1 MLQSQH
7 KFLRFV
13 TVCFHL
19 GDSLTPMNRFR
30 TTALSLCLLAT
41 LPALHAQGLLGTILG
56 TVTDASGASVGGA
69 TVKVRNLNTNLEVNA
84 VTKDNGLYQAANLP
98 IGTYSVSIA
107 KPGFQM
113 EVHPNITVQAER
125 STTVNASLQV
135 GAVTQ
140 TVEVSATPLMNEVD
154 TTNGYVLD
162 ENVIRNA
169 PLGTGSFTQLAILSP
184 GVNADFLAGTG
195 SNSGLGNQAI
205 WANGQRDS
213 SNSFV
218 VNGVSANN
226 LFNGKS
232 GSQVSSSRFTL
243 NTGQGST
250 TAGTVATSTSSY
262 DAIGQGLPTPPV
274 ETLQEVR
281 VNTSMYDATQSANSG
296 AHIALITKSGSNAVH
311 GEVYE
316 YFQNNIFNAA
326 PFFRNANT
334 SIPASQKVPA
344 LHYNR
349 FGGTIGGPI
358 VKNKLFF
365 FGSWQSHRVSD
376 LLGGTS
382 SITVPQH
389 LTDDRSATALAAISQ
404 QDLGVVVDPT
414 KIDPA
419 ALKIM
424 NMKVGGQFF
433 VPSANILDPA
443 VAKTLG
449 YNTTI
454 AGRSST
460 SQSDLANANID
471 YNWSDKERLAVKY
484 FYQDSPN
491 SNPYGSSA
499 VNGFGK
505 KLLAGSQVASLD
517 NTTVLKPNLTWEN
530 RAGFIRQRSYAS
542 TSQPFTPSDVG
553 INLFGLTT
561 FPGINLG
568 TTDVALNRSLSIGP
582 TSNFANT
589 GSYQNRWDFTSSA
602 NWVTGRHTVYFGL
615 NYNYTQLN
623 IINLNTQAASLA
635 FTNFSQFL
643 LGSLNASSSTFY
655 NGSSNRYYRA
665 NQIGAYI
672 QDNYKMR
679 SNLTLNLGLRWD
691 DQGPL
696 SESRGNLVNFDT
708 SAYQYNATNDTI
720 TNTGLVFAGNS
731 RYATPGTSNS
741 TLKNKQW
748 GFGPRAGV
756 VWSPGF
762 AKNLTVRSGFG
773 LYFDRGEVFTYF
785 SPGAGRGFSG
795 PFGVTMQ
802 LPFTVPVTPP
812 AGATLSSPFGATAP
826 APPGDPTILARQLPN
841 QAQMIAGSA
850 PYIFGGYDAH
860 NTLPY
865 TTNWSF
871 DLQYQAA
878 GSWLLSLGYV
888 GNHGSNQ
895 VLPVPFNQAGIATAS
910 SPING
915 QTSSYGFNLVPAESV
930 ATYEGGNSDLRVPYL
945 GYSSNS
951 VLYRTAGTSNYNALQ
966 AGIRKRFSHG
976 LQLTASYTWSHSLD
990 VQSNLGLF
998 FNGNNPLEP
1007 RQSYAT
1013 STYDRTHVFTTA
1025 YYYELPKLK
1034 QLKGPLAM
1042 AANGWTLNGI
1052 VSLQSGQPYNIYDF
1066 SGAVAAVYNSTTIN
1080 IADPIIGF
1088 TPGTSYSQLKLQGT
1102 TGVSP
1107 SSPLIDVSKLYIPTI
1122 QPGTMG
1128 VPGCATVSGA
1138 QACDTFE
1145 TSFGGNGRNT
1155 FRGPFQSRFDMALM
1169 KRTRITE
1176 KVSMDF
1182 RVDAFNIFNHPDF
1195 DVPSN
1200 STSLYSTTKSGNAI
1214 TKITVR
1220 APSATLGT
1228 ITQTLGSPR
1237 TMQFSMHLV
1246 F

>member
-1 MLQSQH
+1 ML
-7 KFLRFV
+7 
-13 TVCFHL
+13 
-19 GDSLTPMNRFR
+19 
-30 TTALSLCLLAT
+30 ALAT
-41 LPALHAQGLLGTILG
+41 LAELHGQGLLGTVLG
-56 TVTDASGASVGGA
+56 TVTDASGALISGA
-69 TVKVRNLNTNLEVNA
+69 AVKAKNLANNLEVSTL
-84 VTKDNGLYQAANLP
+84 TKDNGLFQASNLP
-98 IGTYSVSIA
+98 IGAYLVTISKA
-107 KPGFQM
+107 GFQT
-113 EVHPNITVQAER
+113 EVHPQIVVQAER
-125 STTVNASLQV
+125 STTVNAVLQV

-140 TVEVSATPLMNEVD
+140 TVEVSATPLLNEVD

-162 ENVIRNA
+162 ENVIRNT
-169 PLGTGSFTQLAILSP
+169 PLGTGSFTQLAILAP

-218 VNGVSANN
+218 VNGISADN

-243 NTGQGST
+243 NTGQGAT
-250 TAGTVATSTSSY
+250 TAGTVATSTSTY

-296 AHIALITKSGSNAVH
+296 AHIALITKSGSNQLH
-311 GEVYE
+311 GEAYE
-316 YFQNNIFNAA
+316 YFQNNVFNAA

-334 SIPASQKVPA
+334 SIAASQKVPA

-349 FGGTIGGPI
+349 FGATVGGPI
-358 VKNKLFF
+358 VKNKIFF

-382 SITVPQH
+382 TVTVPQH
-389 LTDDRSATALAAISQ
+389 LTDDRSAGALAAVAQ
-404 QDLGVVVDPT
+404 QDVGVAVDPA

-424 NMKVGGQFF
+424 NQKVGGQFF
-433 VPSANILDPA
+433 VPTPNITDPA
-443 VAKTLG
+443 VAKQLG
-449 YNTTI
+449 YNTTM
-454 AGRSST
+454 AGHAST
-460 SQSDLANANID
+460 SQSDLYNANID
-471 YNWSDKERLAVKY
+471 YNWSERERLAFKY
-484 FYQDSPN
+484 FYQDSPTT
-491 SNPYGSSA
+491 NPYGSSS
-499 VNGFGK
+499 VNGFAK
-505 KLLAGSQVASLD
+505 ALQAGSQVVSLD
-517 NTTVLKPNLTWEN
+517 NATVVKPNLTWEN
-530 RAGFIRQRSYAS
+530 RAGFIRQRAYAS
-542 TSQPFTPSDVG
+542 TTQPFTPSDIG

-568 TTDVALNRSLSIGP
+568 TTDNALNKSLSIGP

-615 NYNYTQLN
+615 NWNHTQLN
-623 IINLNTQAASLA
+623 IINLNTQAASIA
-635 FTNFSQFL
+635 FTNFGQFL
-643 LGSLNASSSTFY
+643 LGNINPSSSTFY

-665 NQIGAYI
+665 EQIGAYI
-672 QDNYKMR
+672 QDNYRLR

-696 SESRGNLVNFDT
+696 SEARGNLVNFDT
-708 SAYQYNATNDTI
+708 SAYQYNASTDAI

-731 RYATPGTSNS
+731 PYATPGTSNS

-748 GFGPRAGV
+748 GFGPRAGI

-762 AKNLTVRSGFG
+762 SKNLTVRSGFG

-812 AGATLSSPFGATAP
+812 AGATLSNPFGTTAP
-826 APPGDPTILARQLPN
+826 AAPGDPTVLARQLPN
-841 QAQMIAGSA
+841 QAQMIAGAA

-860 NTLPY
+860 NSLPY

-871 DLQYQAA
+871 DLQYQAFN
-878 GSWLLSLGYV
+878 SWLLSLGYV

-895 VLPVPFNQAGIATAS
+895 MLPVPFNQPGIATAS

-915 QTSSYGFNLVPAESV
+915 QISSYGFNIVPAESV
-930 ATYEGGNSDLRVPYL
+930 ATYEGGNTDLRVPYL

-951 VLYRTAGTSNYNALQ
+951 VLYRTSGSSNYSALQ
-966 AGIRKRFSHG
+966 AGIRKRFSRG
-976 LQLTASYTWSHSLD
+976 FQLTASYTWSHSLD

-1007 RQSYAT
+1007 KQSYAT
-1013 STYDRTHVFTTA
+1013 STFDRTHVFTTA

-1034 QLKGPLAM
+1034 QNTGALPLF
-1042 AANGWTLNGI
+1042 ANGWTLNGI
-1052 VSLQSGQPYNIYDF
+1052 VSLQSGQPYNLYDY
-1066 SGAVAAVYNSTTIN
+1066 SGAVAGLYNSTTIN

-1088 TPGTSYSQLKLQGT
+1088 TPGTTYSQLKTQGT
-1102 TGVSP
+1102 TGVDP
-1107 SSPLIDVSKLYIPTI
+1107 RLPLFDVSKLYIPTV
-1122 QPGTMG
+1122 QPGTLG
-1128 VPGCATVSGA
+1128 VPACASVNGS
-1138 QACDTFE
+1138 QVCDTYESGF
-1145 TSFGGNGRNT
+1145 SGNGRNT
-1155 FRGPFQSRFDMALM
+1155 FRGPFQSRFDLSL
-1169 KRTRITE
+1169 KKNTR
-1176 KVSMDF
+1176 VSERLNLHF
-1182 RVDAFNIFNHPDF
+1182 QADAFNIFNHPDF

-1200 STSLYSTTKSGNAI
+1200 STSLYSTAKTGNAI

-1220 APSATLGT
+1220 APSTSLGL

-1237 TMQFSMHLV
+1237 TLQLSMHLV